1 MVADALNRMT
11 IGTVSHVEE
20 SNKDLVKD
28 IHRFDSLGVL
38 LEDSLDG
45 GFIVH
50 RNSKSYL
57 VVEVKYKKHF
67 DQLLKNLK
75 ISVLS
80 KLDESFSME
89 DDVLSNKVGCVC
101 RMWII

>member
-1 MVADALNRMT
+1 M
-11 IGTVSHVEE
+11 
-20 SNKDLVKD
+20 
-28 IHRFDSLGVL
+28 
-38 LEDSLDG
+38 
-45 GFIVH
+45 
-50 RNSKSYL
+50 
-57 VVEVKYKKHF
+57 VEVKYKKHF

-80 KLDESFSME
+80 KLDESFSMG